1 MSSSQ
6 RPVTRKSRKQSHPIK
21 QIEVRF
27 RLIPHA
33 NEALVPHANEAL
45 GHAGCALR
53 RRSALE
59 PATPAVPAATE
70 KNQHNDEDYEKCRRV
85 HTAS

>member
-27 RLIPHA
+27 RLI
-33 NEALVPHANEAL
+33 PHANEAL

-85 HTAS
+85 HTVS